1 MGVLM
6 LTGALGPALGRLT
19 DRCRAHRVVL
29 VLGNFGLAL
38 ACVAYDL
45 SSERDA
51 ILGLSIGFIPDQ
63 DRWST
68 DTRLPASQL
77 CAQPRRSDATAAF
90 GQAQATMT
98 ALPRRCLDCGQLT
111 RNGSRCQQ
119 CSRRRDQQRNRGTTT
134 QRGYGSTWQAIS
146 RSVLD
151 RDGYRCRYCG
161 QPATTVDHI
170 IPKARG
176 GSDDPSNLVACCRS
190 CNSAK
195 VLDRF

>member
-98 ALPRRCLDCGQLT
+98 AAAASLPRLRPT
-111 RNGSRCQQ
+111 NP
-119 CSRRRDQQRNRGTTT
+119 QRITLPTMFTT
-134 QRGYGSTWQAIS
+134 S
-146 RSVLD
+146 
-151 RDGYRCRYCG
+151 
-161 QPATTVDHI
+161 
-170 IPKARG
+170 
-176 GSDDPSNLVACCRS
+176 
-190 CNSAK
+190 
-195 VLDRF
+195 

>member
-1 MGVLM
+1 VDRGRGGPGRRASDLGPAYVIAVTGSASYSGVVMGVLM

-98 ALPRRCLDCGQLT
+98 AAAASLPRLRPT
-111 RNGSRCQQ
+111 NP
-119 CSRRRDQQRNRGTTT
+119 QRITLPTMFTT
-134 QRGYGSTWQAIS
+134 S
-146 RSVLD
+146 
-151 RDGYRCRYCG
+151 
-161 QPATTVDHI
+161 
-170 IPKARG
+170 
-176 GSDDPSNLVACCRS
+176 
-190 CNSAK
+190 
-195 VLDRF
+195 

>member
-38 ACVAYDL
+38 ACVAYGL

-68 DTRLPASQL
+68 DKRTVQCVRARLDHVSFARVPAYPTARIAAVRAATPL
-77 CAQPRRSDATAAF
+77 RRHCCIWPGSGNHDRAA
-90 GQAQATMT
+90 AS
-98 ALPRRCLDCGQLT
+98 LPRLRPT
-111 RNGSRCQQ
+111 NP
-119 CSRRRDQQRNRGTTT
+119 QRITLPTMFTT
-134 QRGYGSTWQAIS
+134 S
-146 RSVLD
+146 
-151 RDGYRCRYCG
+151 
-161 QPATTVDHI
+161 
-170 IPKARG
+170 
-176 GSDDPSNLVACCRS
+176 
-190 CNSAK
+190 
-195 VLDRF
+195 

>member
-45 SSERDA
+45 STERDA

-68 DTRLPASQL
+68 
-77 CAQPRRSDATAAF
+77 
-90 GQAQATMT
+90 G
-98 ALPRRCLDCGQLT
+98 
-111 RNGSRCQQ
+111 
-119 CSRRRDQQRNRGTTT
+119 
-134 QRGYGSTWQAIS
+134 GYGSTWQAIS

-195 VLDRF
+195 GARPVLSMR